1 VCGVSVTTENFDSSL
16 LKMEK
21 NAFTKNH
28 KNSLL
33 FFLFGGLGL
42 LFERFSLSLTL
53 SLSSLSFLHTHNN
66 MPIIM
71 SSKRVVRRLR
81 RRLRLCR
88 P

>member
-1 VCGVSVTTENFDSSL
+1 VFW
-16 LKMEK
+16 
-21 NAFTKNH
+21 
-28 KNSLL
+28 LL
-33 FFLFGGLGL
+33 FASEL
-42 LFERFSLSLTL
+42 FSLSLTL
-53 SLSSLSFLHTHNN
+53 SLHFSLTHKNNN

>member
-1 VCGVSVTTENFDSSL
+1 MTTEVDSSL

-28 KNSLL
+28 SSLL
-33 FFLFGGLGL
+33 FFLFGLGL
-42 LFERFSLSLTL
+42 LFFSLSLSLTL
-53 SLSSLSFLHTHNN
+53 SLHFPSYTHNN